1 MKLKKIAS
9 LMLAGIMAVSMLA
22 ACGEGNNIN
31 ENPGS
36 SSSEPTVQNSAI
48 AEALNDDL
56 STGQAALLSFS
67 SNAKLASLLNRI
79 ATDDEDFEQW
89 DDLISDAARPH
100 RITPLDITYFADVA
114 GIVNAAYNGS
124 NPAVEFTNAAGT
136 AAIGAI
142 PTNHN
147 DNRTYLYIYTVDGS
161 MTQVSE
167 IAAAVMNGGAGGF
180 GLQDLVY
187 DTIGVV
193 SGGPVANPD
202 DIDFEYDGYAEM
214 VKVTND
220 NSSDTAYIVAVL
232 VEQHAVAN
240 T

>member
-22 ACGEGNNIN
+22 ACGEGNGN
-31 ENPGS
+31 S
-36 SSSEPTVQNSAI
+36 SSSSSSSQPTVQNSAI
-48 AEALNDDL
+48 AEALNDEL
-56 STGQAALLSFS
+56 SAKQAALLSFS

-89 DDLISDAARPH
+89 DALISAAARPH
-100 RITPLDITYFADVA
+100 RITGADVAYFADVA
-114 GIVNAAYNGS
+114 AIVNAAYNGS
-124 NPAVEFTNAAGT
+124 TPAVEFTNTTGT
-136 AAIGAI
+136 NTIGNI
-142 PTNHN
+142 PTGHN
-147 DNRTYLYIYTVDGS
+147 NNRTYLYIYTVDGS
-161 MTQVSE
+161 MTEVSE
-167 IAAAVMNGGAGGF
+167 IAAAVMNGVGGN

-187 DTIGVV
+187 DTVGVV
-193 SGGPVANPD
+193 NAGPAGNNTS
-202 DIDFEYDGYAEM
+202 IDFEYDGYAEM